1 MPAARK
7 YLIADNDPDAEPLII
22 ETLEPCGT
30 VHFARTPNEAAK
42 AAGQRWLGALVSLSL
57 PRTTTQSVV
66 RLLMQRHTTDCL
78 VLLLQPA
85 DPAAQRSHESD
96 WSNLTLPGALP
107 ILQKPLIQADLTTF
121 AIRTVA
127 AAWAH
132 ERRLTELVVH
142 FSRKHGLIP
151 REAEIVA
158 ATMAGVSRAELA
170 ASLRVSENTLKGP
183 IRVLLAKC
191 GVPSIDRLVSEI
203 LRSAVD

>member
-22 ETLEPCGT
+22 ETLDPCGT
-30 VHFARTPNEAAK
+30 VHFARTPNEAAR
-42 AAGQRWLGALVSLSL
+42 AASQRWLGALVSLSL
-57 PRTTTQSVV
+57 PKATTQSVV

-78 VLLLQPA
+78 VLLM
-85 DPAAQRSHESD
+85 RSAPRSAVKSQD
-96 WSNLTLPGALP
+96 VDIPILPGALP
-107 ILQKPLIQADLTTF
+107 VLQKPLTQADLTTF

-158 ATMAGVSRAELA
+158 ATMAGVTRAELA

-191 GVPSIDRLVSEI
+191 GAPSIDRLVSEI